1 LQLVGCLQPYDPP
14 VLIDKGPDL
23 LQALTAK
30 SNESHGASRF
40 CDGGGI
46 GAD

>member
-1 LQLVGCLQPYDPP
+1 MVAGAPSLQLVSGLQPRDPP

-30 SNESHGASRF
+30 SNESHGVF
-40 CDGGGI
+40 PI
-46 GAD
+46 L